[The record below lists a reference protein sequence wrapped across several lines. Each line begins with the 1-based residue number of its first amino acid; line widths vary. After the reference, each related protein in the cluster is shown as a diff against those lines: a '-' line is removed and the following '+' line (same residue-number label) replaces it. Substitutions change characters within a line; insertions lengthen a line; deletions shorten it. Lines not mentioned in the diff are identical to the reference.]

1 MVFLRVVPLI
11 LAVDGM
17 DQRSP
22 AGEDGCL
29 FEDDAAGELVCP
41 DEAERGC
48 FLHVSLFVLRVA
60 PAGEPALLVVESEG
74 VGGEDEGFSGLRGW
88 LDGVSRV
95 VWIVSLAVV

>member
-1 MVFLRVVPLI
+1 M
-11 LAVDGM
+11 
-17 DQRSP
+17 
-22 AGEDGCL
+22 
-29 FEDDAAGELVCP
+29 
-41 DEAERGC
+41 
-48 FLHVSLFVLRVA
+48 HVSLFVLRVA